1 MLMPMQSGSEVL
13 AYCGSC
19 KMDLTAVI
27 VAKVGGKIAK
37 VMCKTCKKERAYRA
51 PKGVSD
57 PAMAAEAVSRKSR
70 ATSGNGATA
79 KSVPIEQEWRRLMAD
94 ADKTNRVKYSVKVK
108 LNQGDVVQ
116 HPTFGDGI
124 VMRIAHPDKAEV
136 LFQNDTKLLI
146 HSR

>member
-1 MLMPMQSGSEVL
+1 MTVLSSSEVL

-19 KMDLTAVI
+19 KMDLTAAI

-51 PKGVSD
+51 PKGVND
-57 PAMAAEAVSRKSR
+57 PAVAAQDAARKSK
-70 ATSGNGATA
+70 ASGGTGATA
-79 KSVPIEQEWRRLMAD
+79 KAVPIEQEWRRLMAD
-94 ADKTNRVKYSVKVK
+94 ADKTHRIKYSIKAK
-108 LNQGDVVQ
+108 LTQGDVVE
-116 HPTFGDGI
+116 HPMFGDGI
-124 VMRIAHPDKAEV
+124 VMRVAHPDKAEV